1 MAAKTKKLSEIAK
14 VIRSKNSGPF
24 ELTLDVICGD
34 RESYE
39 TVKRSGALSAAAI
52 TAIFG
57 IPEKDVLV
65 AEFFDQ
71 AMAFKATIVRPTVS
85 GSIRDTDTYG
95 CQHGAP
101 LQDIL
106 IPLD

>member
-1 MAAKTKKLSEIAK
+1 MATNMKKLGEIAK

-24 ELTLDVICGD
+24 ELTVDVICGD
-34 RESYE
+34 REDYE
-39 TVKRSGALSAAAI
+39 AVKRSDTLSAAAI
-52 TAIFG
+52 ADMFD
-57 IPEKDVLV
+57 IPRKDVLV

-95 CQHGAP
+95 CQQGAP
-101 LQDIL
+101 LQEIL
-106 IPLD
+106 IPVA

>member
-1 MAAKTKKLSEIAK
+1 MATNMKKLGEIAK

-24 ELTLDVICGD
+24 ELTVDVICGD
-34 RESYE
+34 REDYE
-39 TVKRSGALSAAAI
+39 AVKRSDTLSAAAI
-52 TAIFG
+52 ADMFG
-57 IPEKDVLV
+57 IPRKDVLV

-95 CQHGAP
+95 CQQGAP
-101 LQDIL
+101 LQEIL
-106 IPLD
+106 IPVA

>member
-1 MAAKTKKLSEIAK
+1 MATNTKKLSEIAK

-24 ELTLDVICGD
+24 ELTMDVICGD

-39 TVKRSGALSAAAI
+39 TVKRSGSLSASAI
-52 TAIFG
+52 ADLFRVS
-57 IPEKDVLV
+57 EKDVLV

-85 GSIRDTDTYG
+85 GSIGDTDTYG
-95 CQHGAP
+95 CQQGAP
-101 LQDIL
+101 LQDIRV
-106 IPLD
+106 PVD